1 MPGGDRP
8 FPFRDFYEG
17 FQLVLALVPSLL
29 LPHSPCCMTTPSF
42 NSPDNSPKKNLGSP
56 QGWQPIDRV
65 ALVLAAI
72 LAVLIG
78 LLAMSG
84 DHTAPRIRDFSW
96 QERQIGAEDTAFLL
110 TFSRPMNR
118 ESVERNL
125 QIDPPLPGKFSWA
138 GRRMAYTLEAPAPYG
153 TEFSM
158 QLRGARDRFSEPG
171 DGRDMGLF
179 EASFQSRDRA
189 FIYLGVEGEQAG
201 RLVLNN
207 LTREEEIVLTP
218 DNLVVMDYQ
227 PYPEGDRI
235 LFSARDRDAE
245 NATGADQRLYT
256 VTTGIQ
262 IAAPASGPGEEDWG
276 DRRSTEPQEAG
287 IVELLLDNQEY
298 QNLKFDLSPNGEL
311 VVVQRANRQNPADF
325 GLWVVE
331 SGKDPYRIETEPGGD
346 FLIAPDSTSV
356 AMAQGQGMAIL
367 PLESGG
373 DPLDF
378 LAQFG
383 MVLSFARDGS
393 AATMVQFTPDPETPT
408 QSLFLV
414 TSQGTEQELLTT
426 DGSILDA
433 MFNASKTL
441 VYCLF
446 TVLLPGDEYIEQPI
460 LTAINLETEMR
471 TDLLKLPAQRDIQMS
486 LAPDGLGILFDQ
498 TVASDSPTAAGPV
511 TGMDGRAIATSR
523 LWFFPLVLDDVGNPL
538 PVDPEE
544 LPLSGLRPQWLP

>member
-1 MPGGDRP
+1 
-8 FPFRDFYEG
+8 
-17 FQLVLALVPSLL
+17 
-29 LPHSPCCMTTPSF
+29 MTTPSF
-42 NSPDNSPKKNLGSP
+42 NSSEQSVKP
-56 QGWQPIDRV
+56 QPSKPRWGWQPIDKV
-65 ALVLAAI
+65 ALALATI
-72 LAVLIG
+72 LAVLMVG
-78 LLAMSG
+78 LALSG
-84 DHTAPRIRDFSW
+84 DHAAPRVRDFSW
-96 QERQIGAEDTAFLL
+96 QDRQIGAEDTAFLL

-138 GRRMAYTLEAPAPYG
+138 GRRMAYTLDTPAPYG
-153 TEFSM
+153 TAFSM

-171 DGRDMGLF
+171 DGRDMPLF
-179 EASFQSRDRA
+179 EANFQSRDRA
-189 FIYLGVEGEQAG
+189 FVYLGVEGEQAG
-201 RLVLNN
+201 RLILNN
-207 LTREEEIVLTP
+207 LTRDEETVLTP
-218 DNLVVMDYQ
+218 ENLVVMAFE

-235 LFSARDRDAE
+235 LFSATDKTASS
-245 NATGADQRLYT
+245 GVLMDQRLYS
-256 VTTGIQ
+256 VTTGIH
-262 IAAPASGPGEEDWG
+262 IAAPASGPGEETR

-287 IVELLLDNQEY
+287 VVELILDNQDY
-298 QNLKFDLSPNGEL
+298 QNLKFDLAPSGERI
-311 VVVQRANRQNPADF
+311 VVQRANRQNPADF

-331 SGKDPYRIETEPGGD
+331 PGKDPYPIETEPGGD
-346 FLIAPDSTSV
+346 FLIAPDSTTV

-378 LAQFG
+378 LARFG

-408 QSLFLV
+408 QSLYLV
-414 TSQGTEQELLTT
+414 TSQGAEKELLTT
-426 DGSILDA
+426 EGSILEAVFDPR
-433 MFNASKTL
+433 KTL

-460 LTAINLETEMR
+460 LTAINLETETR
-471 TDLLKLPAQRDIQMS
+471 TDLLKLPAQRDIQIS

-498 TVASDSPTAAGPV
+498 TVASNSPTEAGPV
-511 TGMDGRAIATSR
+511 MGLDGRAIATSR
-523 LWFFPLVLDDVGNPL
+523 LWFFPLVLDDVGSPL